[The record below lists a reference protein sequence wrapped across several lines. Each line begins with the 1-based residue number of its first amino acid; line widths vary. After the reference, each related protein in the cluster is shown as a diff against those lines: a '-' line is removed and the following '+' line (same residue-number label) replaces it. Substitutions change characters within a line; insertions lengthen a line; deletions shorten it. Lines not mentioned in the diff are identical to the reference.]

1 MKTKIKKL
9 VLSRESIR
17 LLERSDL
24 QTAAGQAPQPTHPRD
39 ETCLTCRS
47 CFATCTC

>member
-24 QTAAGQAPQPTHPRD
+24 QTVAGQAQPPTHPNQ
-39 ETCLTCRS
+39 ETCITCRS